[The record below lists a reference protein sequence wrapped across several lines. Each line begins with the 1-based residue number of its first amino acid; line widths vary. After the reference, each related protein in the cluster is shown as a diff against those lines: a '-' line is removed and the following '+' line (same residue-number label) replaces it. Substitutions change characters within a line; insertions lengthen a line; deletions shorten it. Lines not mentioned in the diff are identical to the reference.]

1 MGVVATGAV
10 LLVGRR
16 MQGFGTRPFTYF
28 IFSRRLESGFRVV
41 ECLTILYIV
50 MTRKMRLSC
59 QNRVTAA
66 LIHQDIRVKL
76 QRTEGERK
84 EKHC

>member
-66 LIHQDIRVKL
+66 LIHQDRRV
-76 QRTEGERK
+76 QRTEGERE